1 MPTILD
7 LLTSAEKAFSRSREA
22 DLDANER
29 LLTIMRKLAADAES
43 VREHMAQLQTRIERL
58 EAGGSG
64 GEP

>member
-1 MPTILD
+1 MTILD
-7 LLTSAEKAFSRSREA
+7 LLTSAEAAFSRSREA

-43 VREHMAQLQTRIERL
+43 MHEVLERLQTRIERL
-58 EAGGSG
+58 EVGESR